1 MTQWSS
7 LYHSPCLFLFTFSPQ
22 SPTQCLAYNRH
33 SIFIERMGGL
43 MSLKSEFLISGILDR
58 MKEPNTKWSNDH
70 KEMDN
75 EDHPKKTGH
84 WNHYQ
89 YCSESGVTERRKWS
103 RKSAALE
110 LCHGSTFDEA
120 GMFPMM
126 GTITEK
132 NKNT

>member
-1 MTQWSS
+1 M
-7 LYHSPCLFLFTFSPQ
+7 H
-22 SPTQCLAYNRH
+22 
-33 SIFIERMGGL
+33 
-43 MSLKSEFLISGILDR
+43 
-58 MKEPNTKWSNDH
+58 
-70 KEMDN
+70 N

-89 YCSESGVTERRKWS
+89 YNGESGVTERRKWS

-120 GMFPMM
+120 VLFPMM

-132 NKNT
+132 KKNS